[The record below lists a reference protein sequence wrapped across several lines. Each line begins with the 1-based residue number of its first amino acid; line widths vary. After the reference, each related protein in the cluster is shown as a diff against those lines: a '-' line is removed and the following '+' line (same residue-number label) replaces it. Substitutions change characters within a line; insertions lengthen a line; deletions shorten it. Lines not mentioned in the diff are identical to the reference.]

1 MPRIVKLLILFTIY
15 YLLFTIYYTYAQEV
29 KSPIVVNGDEVEY
42 STDSK
47 EVTATGNV
55 VVIYKDSKLTCKK
68 LTVNTQTKDGVAS
81 GDVRLEDKRGII
93 KAEKMEYNF
102 ETQKGKLIEAEITS
116 VPFYGKS
123 DMMTRL
129 SENRFDAKKGY
140 VTTCSLDKPHYRIL
154 SRKIEFYRGDKV
166 IAKNDIVYIGGIPIL
181 YLPGYTHSL
190 KDPLMNVQLMP
201 GKSKEWGPY
210 MLSAWRYSLTDSI
223 TGRIYLDYRQ
233 KLGVAEGFGA
243 NYKSKS
249 FGKGDFKYYYTH
261 ERTDEFKEDK
271 LSEFQRYFLR
281 WRHQW
286 DIDPRT
292 NLTSEFYK
300 IVDSKR
306 EIHGSDY
313 NVLKDYFPREYE
325 KDTQPLSYVLLH
337 RTFNYASMSFI
348 MQKRINNWYTHTN
361 QLPDEKLPEV
371 SFDLPSYKIGD
382 SPLYIKNQM
391 MFSNLN
397 NENVIS
403 SSDTQSSIIRF
414 DTYNQLSLPSKL
426 LFIWV
431 NPYVGARE
439 TFYNK
444 DINGATLWGSPRT
457 TFYSGVEM
465 SAKFYRLFNLRSN
478 FLGMDINGFRHIIT
492 PIITYAYN
500 HEPTIL
506 SSSLKQF
513 DSLDSITRSNKVTL
527 ELENKLQTKNSDS
540 KTVDFATFRVTTDY
554 LFKPKVDRGSS
565 FSDFLFK
572 LELLP
577 YSWLRVYGDSTF
589 KHSGGRSDV
598 NYNRFSQANI
608 DFDVSLNSDF
618 SLGIGHRYE
627 RKGGKEMISQLNWRL
642 NPKWKF
648 KIYERYQFADVRG
661 KGLREQEYTLSRDLH
676 CWETDLTYNVN
687 REKGETLWLVFRLKA
702 FPELEFGLDQSYHQP
717 KPGSQAQ

>member
-1 MPRIVKLLILFTIY
+1 MPRIVKLLILLAICHTPYTIPY
-15 YLLFTIYYTYAQEV
+15 AYAQEA

-166 IAKNDIVYIGGIPIL
+166 IAKNDIVYIGGIPTL
-181 YLPGYTHSL
+181 YLPRYTHSL

-201 GKSKEWGPY
+201 GKSKDWGPY

-223 TGRIYLDYRQ
+223 TGRIYLDYREQ
-233 KLGVAEGFGA
+233 LGVAEGFGA

-249 FGKGDFKYYYTH
+249 FGKGDLKYYYTQ
-261 ERTDEFKEDK
+261 ERSRKFNEGVPA
-271 LSEFQRYFLR
+271 EFQRYFLR

-306 EIHGSDY
+306 AIHGSDY

-337 RTFNYASMSFI
+337 RTFNYASLNFI
-348 MQKRINNWYTHTN
+348 MQKRINRWYSQT
-361 QLPDEKLPEV
+361 EKLPEI
-371 SFDLPSYKIGD
+371 SFDMSSYKLGD
-382 SPLYIKNQM
+382 SPVFLTNQSS
-391 MFSNLN
+391 FANLN
-397 NENVIS
+397 KKNAAPS
-403 SSDTQSSIIRF
+403 SSTEDVSMDRF
-414 DTYNQLSLPSKL
+414 DTYNSLALPTKL
-426 LFIWV
+426 FFIWTK
-431 NPYVGARE
+431 PYIGVRE

-465 SAKFYRLFNLRSN
+465 STKFYRLFNLRSN

-492 PIITYAYN
+492 PTITYAYN

-513 DSLDSITRSNKVTL
+513 DSLDSITRSNKATL
-527 ELENKLQTKNSDS
+527 GLENKLQTKNSDS

-554 LFKPKVDRGSS
+554 LFKPKVGRGSS

-572 LELLP
+572 LDLLP
-577 YSWLRVYGDSTF
+577 YSWLRVYGDGTF
-589 KHSGGRSDV
+589 KHSGGRSDG

-608 DFDVSLNSDF
+608 DVEFNFSSDR

-642 NPKWKF
+642 SPKWKF
-648 KIYERYQFADVRG
+648 KIYERYQFAGVRE
-661 KGLREQEYTLSRDLH
+661 KGLKEQEYTLSRDLH

-687 REKGETLWLVFRLKA
+687 RGKGETFWLVFRLKA
-702 FPELEFGLDQSYHQP
+702 FPELEFGFDRSYNQP